1 MQILEKGSAHWRW
14 WKREEG
20 REGGGDI
27 HTPLLT
33 TGEVPRNRLVF
44 PLADKNLLNEEI
56 RARGAASYLAGWAIF
71 NAKLP
76 SRNSLWG
83 QQGVPRGRGS
93 MTGCW

>member
-1 MQILEKGSAHWRW
+1 MAGSRVGNVEVESQKDNAANANIRKGQCALALVEKG
-14 WKREEG
+14 G

-56 RARGAASYLAGWAIF
+56 RARGAASYL
-71 NAKLP
+71 
-76 SRNSLWG
+76 
-83 QQGVPRGRGS
+83 
-93 MTGCW
+93 TGGMGNFQREATI